1 MQSSWKQGASGI
13 ELREVDLDNVIAWR
27 YGVFV
32 FNEDNLDVVT
42 RVLSRWYG
50 VQFVEDEGGVG
61 RHTFSGKMSK
71 DEKLESILKI
81 LTLAGGPE
89 FKREGD
95 TIRDIERK

>member
-1 MQSSWKQGASGI
+1 M
-13 ELREVDLDNVIAWR
+13 
-27 YGVFV
+27 
-32 FNEDNLDVVT
+32 VT

-50 VQFVEDEGGVG
+50 VRFVEDGGGIG
-61 RHTFSGKMSK
+61 RHTFSGKISK

-95 TIRDIERK
+95 IVHVIERK